1 MKIYKLLILLVF
13 IITAVS
19 CDDNEELYVLN
30 PQGSGEITA
39 PQSGFSQVLNPVEE
53 QTNTAFALTWNPAD
67 YDIPVEITYDVEF
80 AKTGTDFAEPILAGS
95 TSNTNMSWT
104 VGDFNSKVVGAG
116 LSPFTEGSMDI
127 RIVST
132 VGSGSAPQISGLITV
147 LITPFTTD
155 LPTIAVPGNHQ
166 GWSPSTAPLLAASAF
181 GETDYEG
188 YVWLDGE
195 YKFIARNQNGEFVWD
210 ESVDWGDDGSFTGKL
225 VEENEVNCNADA
237 AGYYFV
243 KANTDELELT
253 YSTEIMNWGLIGAA
267 TPTGWDSDTDMTY
280 DPSTKTLRITIDLL
294 ADEMKFRANDA
305 WTANFGDNDADGSL
319 EQDGANIVVP
329 SAGNYT
335 VTLDLSNPR
344 DYTYS
349 LVKN

>member
-53 QTNTAFALTWNPAD
+53 QTNTAFVLVWNPAD
-67 YDIPVEITYDVEF
+67 YGIPVETTYDVEF

-104 VGDFNSKVVGAG
+104 VGDFNTKVVGAG
-116 LSPFTEGSMDI
+116 LSPFVEGNMDI

-132 VGSGSAPQISGLITV
+132 VGSGSAPQISESITV

-166 GWSPSTAPLLAASAF
+166 GWNPPTAPLLAASAF
-181 GETDYEG
+181 GATDYEG

-195 YKFIARNQNGEFVWD
+195 YKFIGRNQNGEFVWD
-210 ESVDWGDDGSFTGKL
+210 ESVDWGDDGSFAGKL
-225 VEENEVNCNADA
+225 VAEDEVNCKEDV
-237 AGYYFV
+237 AGYYYV
-243 KANTDELELT
+243 KADTSELT
-253 YSTEIMNWGLIGAA
+253 YSTKSVSWGIIGSA
-267 TPTGWDSDTDMTY
+267 TPTGWDSDTDLIY
-280 DPSTKTLRITIDLL
+280 DAASRTLSVDIDLVGG
-294 ADEMKFRANDA
+294 EFKFRGNNVWDQFDLG
-305 WTANFGDNDADGSL
+305 TVDDDGFLQSGGNL
-319 EQDGANIVVP
+319 PFDGA
-329 SAGNYT
+329 SGNYH
-335 VTLDLSNPR
+335 VVLDLSNPR
-344 DYTYS
+344 AYTYS